1 MPAID
6 VQSLLTLYL
15 EGPPRMMSTSITLPG
30 WRINAPPIDAC
41 LVYNQQHSWTQRKPL
56 TPKHT
61 HTRPCYAKKVCSNK
75 RSLLIVQQQSLHDLS
90 SPNRAAHN
98 TVFLYLRTTCPPART
113 LQPII
118 YFLIKTPLWASSSR
132 PVGDISQASSAFSLH
147 WSPPFYPS
155 RWKEGSLT
163 LRLSITCSVSAPS
176 PKPENLPTSLP
187 LWILKILSWEG
198 AKNCQDGR
206 LQYMFSP
213 ALSYPT
219 MPLCLEW
226 LSG

>member
-98 TVFLYLRTTCPPART
+98 TVFLYLRTTCPPARA

-147 WSPPFYPS
+147 
-155 RWKEGSLT
+155 
-163 LRLSITCSVSAPS
+163 
-176 PKPENLPTSLP
+176 
-187 LWILKILSWEG
+187 
-198 AKNCQDGR
+198 
-206 LQYMFSP
+206 
-213 ALSYPT
+213 
-219 MPLCLEW
+219 
-226 LSG
+226 